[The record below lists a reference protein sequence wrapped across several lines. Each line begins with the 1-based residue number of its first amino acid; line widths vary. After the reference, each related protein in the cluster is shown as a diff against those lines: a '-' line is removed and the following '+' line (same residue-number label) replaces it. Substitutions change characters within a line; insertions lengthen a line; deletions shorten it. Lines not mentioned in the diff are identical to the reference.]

1 MKDSPDFE
9 SVTALQRKLQSQKDV
24 AKRDLEE
31 IERKL
36 QAVAT
41 TLELL
46 RNDGSQKTVS
56 ITSEQE
62 ILAELRTKK
71 TQVPAL
77 VTIARYNGG
86 ILLTK
91 DAKYLLQRAGLM
103 KVTKNA
109 SNILYNVINRSERFE
124 NIGPGKYRLKGLPS
138 IATTTPGNPVSA
150 MATGLFPTKS
160 PLQ

>member
-1 MKDSPDFE
+1 MGDFQE
-9 SVTALQRKLQSQKDV
+9 FEPIMALQRKLQSLKDV

-31 IERKL
+31 IDRQL
-36 QAVAT
+36 HAVAT

-46 RNDGSQKTVS
+46 RKETSPKVGSVA
-56 ITSEQE
+56 SEQE

-77 VTIARYNGG
+77 IAIARHNGG

-109 SNILYNVINRSERFE
+109 SNILYNVINRSERFD
-124 NIGPGKYRLKGLPS
+124 NIGPGKYRLKVPIS
-138 IATTTPGNPVSA
+138 QPQV
-150 MATGLFPTKS
+150 
-160 PLQ
+160 Q

>member
-1 MKDSPDFE
+1 MGDSQEFE
-9 SVTALQRKLQSQKDV
+9 PIMALQRKLQSQKDV

-31 IERKL
+31 IERQL

-46 RNDGSQKTVS
+46 RKETSQKTVHV
-56 ITSEQE
+56 TSEQE

-77 VTIARYNGG
+77 IAIARHNGG

-124 NIGPGKYRLKGLPS
+124 NIGPGRYRLKVSS
-138 IATTTPGNPVSA
+138 IAATTPGNPVSA